1 MGPLSLTL
9 YVSQVVDTLS
19 FYWKAKLG
27 FKTKLTKTGAAFLY
41 QCDFSPV
48 SLCYCHVNIS
58 ELMDLFQIFKEC
70 CQQKLGNM
78 PVNSSLEFWVTFV
91 M

>member
-1 MGPLSLTL
+1 MDLLSLCL
-9 YVSQVVDTLS
+9 SQVVDTLF

-27 FKTKLTKTGAAFLY
+27 FKTKGSKTGAVFLY
-41 QCDFSPV
+41 RSDFSPF

-58 ELMDLFQIFKEC
+58 ELMDLVQIFKEC
-70 CQQKLGNM
+70 CQEKLGNK

>member
-1 MGPLSLTL
+1 MGLCL
-9 YVSQVVDTLS
+9 SQVVDTLF
-19 FYWKAKLG
+19 FYFGL
-27 FKTKLTKTGAAFLY
+27 KTALIKTGAVFLY
-41 QCDFSPV
+41 QSDFSPV

-58 ELMDLFQIFKEC
+58 ELMDLLQIFEEC
-70 CQQKLGNM
+70 CQQKLGSK